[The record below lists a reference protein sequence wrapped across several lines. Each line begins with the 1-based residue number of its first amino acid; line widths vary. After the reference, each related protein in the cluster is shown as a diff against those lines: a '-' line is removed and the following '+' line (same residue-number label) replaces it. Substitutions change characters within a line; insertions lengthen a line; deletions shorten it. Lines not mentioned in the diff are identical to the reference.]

1 MCCQHQISTVGIKK
15 SGKTCKSPKTPIILL
30 SQKIQ
35 RIIAYYKNYI
45 DKKTYGREGI
55 TG

>member
-1 MCCQHQISTVGIKK
+1 MKNAFHILVNFLQKA
-15 SGKTCKSPKTPIILL
+15 CKSPKTPIILL

-35 RIIAYYKNYI
+35 RMIAYYKNYI